1 MKKVKVLAIV
11 SALGTALLLFLFLN
25 SLSQPAATATT
36 SIIVAASDIPENTPI
51 TDSMIK
57 MSEIPV
63 EAVVAGALTDKL
75 EIIGKI
81 ANTMIYSG
89 EQLLSAK
96 LISTGESGGETL
108 AYAIEPGMRAIS
120 IAVDESSGL
129 AYMLIPG
136 NNVDIIAQF
145 VNTTSNAVD
154 GSTTDKKTYTTMIL
168 ENITVLAVDNVFSKE
183 GKVNSETQADTTLTL
198 QVTPEQAMELSAAQF
213 DGQLRAILRSPVDEK
228 ITHQPSLTLG
238 DVMVK

>member
-11 SALGTALLLFLFLN
+11 SALGTALLLFLFLS

-36 SIIVAASDIPENTPI
+36 SIIVAAADIPENTPI

-57 MSEIPV
+57 ISEIPV
-63 EAVVAGALTDKL
+63 EAVVAGALTDKS
-75 EIIGKI
+75 EVIGKI
-81 ANTMIYSG
+81 ANSVIHSG
-89 EQLLSAK
+89 EQLLGAK

-129 AYMLIPG
+129 AYMIIPG

-145 VNTTSNAVD
+145 VNTTVSAVD
-154 GSTTDKKTYTTMIL
+154 GSTSEKKP
-168 ENITVLAVDNVFSKE
+168 
-183 GKVNSETQADTTLTL
+183 
-198 QVTPEQAMELSAAQF
+198 TPQ
-213 DGQLRAILRSPVDEK
+213 
-228 ITHQPSLTLG
+228 
-238 DVMVK
+238 